1 MLLIL
6 YTTQRFPSPIP
17 PRSTSLTHPRH
28 GLPFSEQP
36 GLTICTD
43 QGEAN
48 RPVRFPDA
56 YLHPGSSTHRTI
68 VSYHHERRRQPPN
81 PSIHQPG
88 HPRPTWAYGSDRT
101 RPTLFFPGN
110 PTRRSL
116 HAQNNQALCRI
127 STLVHASAPAP
138 TLPPTYKTGGVCEIC
153 RNFLLASNAPCPV
166 QTR

>member
-1 MLLIL
+1 MIL

-81 PSIHQPG
+81 PYVHPSINPG
-88 HPRPTWAYGSDRT
+88 IPALLGPTVVTEHVQLSSSQEIQQDDPCMHKTIRLCAGFPR
-101 RPTLFFPGN
+101 L
-110 PTRRSL
+110 
-116 HAQNNQALCRI
+116 
-127 STLVHASAPAP
+127 STLRHRLPRSPQPTKRAACVRSAG
-138 TLPPTYKTGGVCEIC
+138 T
-153 RNFLLASNAPCPV
+153 FS
-166 QTR
+166 